1 MKARSLFIFCGLSIA
16 AIFSS
21 CKKDA
26 TSTSTVNG
34 NEAISEHSLGAILD
48 PVAYMN
54 TPQIDFNVV
63 RARFVQN
70 GYTIPRALTSSII
83 LNHPAIG
90 DQGNTGTCV
99 SWSTGWALSGTL
111 NNEFPLAGVSNPRSP
126 WWVYQI
132 NHTATR
138 DRRDDGMIVT
148 AGLDIIKKNGVPTY
162 ALDSTLGVFYKF
174 TPTTAQT
181 TSAKSDTISSYA
193 AINNLTD
200 LKTALSLH
208 LPVEMGL
215 NWYTSFDTAFSYHTV
230 VTRIAGTIRG
240 GHAVCI
246 IGYDDSKN
254 AVLIQNSWGTSG
266 GDLANPGCMW
276 FDYGVLFNSKLGYQ
290 YYSAMR

>member
-1 MKARSLFIFCGLSIA
+1 MRTRFILIFCGFSFA
-16 AIFSS
+16 TIFSS

-26 TSTSTVNG
+26 TSTMTIS
-34 NEAISEHSLGAILD
+34 ESISEHSLGAILD

-54 TPQIDFNVV
+54 TPQIDFNAVK
-63 RARFVQN
+63 AQIAQN

-83 LNHPAIG
+83 LNHPPIG

-132 NHTATR
+132 NHTATQ
-138 DRRDDGMIVT
+138 DRKDDGMIVT

-181 TSAKSDTISSYA
+181 TSAKKDNISSYS
-193 AINNLTD
+193 AIKNLTD

-215 NWYTSFDTAFSYHTV
+215 NWYTSFDTAFAYHTT
-230 VTRIAGTIRG
+230 VTRIAGTLRG

-266 GDLANPGCMW
+266 GDKSNPGCMW
-276 FDYGVLFNSKLGYQ
+276 FDYGVLFSSKLGYQ